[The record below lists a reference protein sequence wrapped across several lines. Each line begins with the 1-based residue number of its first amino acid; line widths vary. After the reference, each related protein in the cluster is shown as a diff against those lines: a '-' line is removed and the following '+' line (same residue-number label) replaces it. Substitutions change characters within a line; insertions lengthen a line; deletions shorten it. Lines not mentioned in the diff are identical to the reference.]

1 MDVGS
6 DAHRTIILIVNLMLP
21 EATTGHWD
29 CCSLSLSPAQCRDRM
44 ALSDGIYDIVLP
56 YLQASV
62 TQVV

>member
-21 EATTGHWD
+21 EATTGYWD